1 MVQKA
6 IELKNIALTYN
17 KNWRL
22 SLKSIDIAPSSIVAF
37 SGANGSGK
45 STLLRSIA
53 VLFKPV
59 SGQIKIFGQT
69 AFLSRK
75 TDGIIRKSI
84 TMVHQNPYLFKGTV
98 KNNIMLGLK
107 TSDRIKHYSQAKNL
121 LKLLEEENIENERI
135 DQLSGGQRQKVA
147 LIRALI
153 MPVKVFIFDEPF
165 DSLDEASR
173 AVFSDICK
181 KTAQSGKTVLISSHK
196 TEEVIKIADKIY
208 NLSNGNLFQGSP
220 ENNFRGKLIEQNGSV
235 YFDTGKTMF
244 VTVNKPG
251 ATTALI
257 NPDAISLSLTKQHSS
272 IRNCLK
278 GKIRKI
284 IQEKDFV
291 SVIVEAGET
300 FSAIITD
307 KSAQQLMLKPGNEI
321 YLGFKASS
329 VKLF

>member
-17 KNWRL
+17 KNWRF
-22 SLKSIDIAPSSIVAF
+22 SLESIDIVPSSIVAF

-53 VLFKPV
+53 VLFKPA
-59 SGQIKIFGQT
+59 SGQIKIFGKT
-69 AFLSRK
+69 AFMNRK
-75 TDGIIRKSI
+75 TDRVIRESI
-84 TMVHQNPYLFKGTV
+84 TMVHQDPYLFKGTV

-107 TSDRIKHYSQAKNL
+107 ASDRIKNYSQAKNL
-121 LKLLEEENIENERI
+121 LKLLEEEDIENEKI

-153 MPVKVFIFDEPF
+153 MPVKIFIFDEPF

-181 KTAQSGKTVLISSHK
+181 KTVQSGKTVLISSHK

-220 ENNFRGKLIEQNGSV
+220 ENNFRGKPVEQDGSV
-235 YFDTGKTMF
+235 YFDTGRVIFATL
-244 VTVNKPG
+244 NKPG

-257 NPDAISLSLTKQHSS
+257 DPNAISLSLTRQHSS
-272 IRNCLK
+272 MRNCLK
-278 GKIRKI
+278 GEIRKI

-307 KSAQQLMLKPGNEI
+307 KSAQQLMLKPGDKI